1 MSTGILLLHG
11 SSGVPDLDRARI
23 LTAQGYDVLAPK
35 WFDQR
40 VSEVPL
46 ESFPL
51 GELAARNDRLV
62 VMGSSFGA
70 EAALL
75 LGTVDDRIDVVVACA
90 PGAHV
95 WSWIE
100 DGVQTSHWTWQGE
113 PLPFVPLDPAWEPA
127 DDPPSYVDSYRH
139 RLKVFPAEAAAAQIP
154 AERFQGE
161 LLMLAGGDDKVWPAV
176 EFAEQIALRRGS
188 LETRTLIGAQ
198 AGHRFIFPGERPKV
212 GGQTMARGGSDEAD
226 AAFGAQAWPVLLEVL
241 AG

>member
-1 MSTGILLLHG
+1 
-11 SSGVPDLDRARI
+11 
-23 LTAQGYDVLAPK
+23 
-35 WFDQR
+35 
-40 VSEVPL
+40 
-46 ESFPL
+46 
-51 GELAARNDRLV
+51 
-62 VMGSSFGA
+62 
-70 EAALL
+70 
-75 LGTVDDRIDVVVACA
+75 VVVACA

-113 PLPFVPLDPAWEPA
+113 PLPFVPFDLAWEPA

-139 RLKVFPAEAAAAQIP
+139 RLKMFPAEAAAARIP

-161 LLMLAGGDDKVWPAV
+161 LLMLAGDDDKVWPAV
-176 EFAEQIALRRGS
+176 EFAEQIALQRGS

-198 AGHRFIFPGERPKV
+198 AGHRFIFPGERPKA

-226 AAFGAQAWPVLLEVL
+226 AAFGTQAWPVLLEVL